1 MNGMTHESLHT
12 DTLPASGSEQAV
24 VPVLRARGVRKSFG
38 HHEVLS
44 GIDLDVRSG
53 ETVVILG
60 PSGSGKSTFL
70 RCINLLESLDG
81 GRILVDGRDVGY
93 EVRGDRLHELA
104 PNEIARRRRDIGM
117 VFQQFNLFPHMT
129 ALENII
135 EGPVGV
141 KGEKR
146 SEATRRA
153 VELLAQVGLE
163 GREKSYPRQLSGGQ
177 QQRVAIARALAM
189 QPKLMLFD
197 EPTSALDPELV
208 GEVLQAMKR
217 LAQGGLTMVVVTHE
231 ITFAREAADRVVFM
245 DGGVI
250 VEQGTPEQVIDN
262 PQHERTR
269 AFLARFL

>member
-1 MNGMTHESLHT
+1 MT
-12 DTLPASGSEQAV
+12 
-24 VPVLRARGVRKSFG
+24 PVLEARAVRKSFG
-38 HHEVLS
+38 AHEVLR
-44 GIDLDVRSG
+44 GIDLDVEAG

-70 RCINLLESLDG
+70 RCINLLESPDG

-93 EVRGDRLHELA
+93 EVRGERLHELA
-104 PNEIARRRRDIGM
+104 AAEVARRRRAIGM

-129 ALENII
+129 ALENVI

-146 SEATRRA
+146 AGAVARATA
-153 VELLAQVGLE
+153 LLAQVGLS
-163 GREKSYPRQLSGGQ
+163 GREKAYPRQLSGGQ

-189 QPKLMLFD
+189 QPTLMLFD

-208 GEVLQAMKR
+208 GEVLVAMR
-217 LAQGGLTMVVVTHE
+217 ELAEGGLTMVVVTHE
-231 ITFAREAADRVVFM
+231 ISFAREAADRVIFM
-245 DGGVI
+245 DDGVV
-250 VEQGTPEQVIDN
+250 VEQGRPEQVIDA

-269 AFLARFL
+269 TFLSRFL